1 MKTDPSDTVET
12 TTFRWPPAYGPGS
25 GKAAWKDLA
34 YRFQEANEGLTL
46 VIEEQRETIRD
57 LEAEVRLLRE
67 QIATRKPKG
76 GREGLP
82 QETVNQI
89 ERAIEAGQSTRT
101 IGARFRVSPM
111 TVSRVRKRML
121 ARQASSA

>member
-1 MKTDPSDTVET
+1 MKTDPSDIVT
-12 TTFRWPPAYGPGS
+12 TTTIHWPSYSLGS
-25 GKAAWKDLA
+25 GTAAWREFADRIMTTNRNLWS
-34 YRFQEANEGLTL
+34 
-46 VIEEQRETIRD
+46 VIEGQRETIRD

-89 ERAIEAGQSTRT
+89 EQAIEAGQSTRA

>member
-1 MKTDPSDTVET
+1 MKTDPLDACEIIVIRS
-12 TTFRWPPAYGPGS
+12 PPAHGPGS
-25 GKAAWKDLA
+25 GKTAWKELAQKLMTDNKDLWS
-34 YRFQEANEGLTL
+34 
-46 VIEEQRETIRD
+46 VIKGQHETIRD

-89 ERAIEAGQSTRT
+89 EQAIEAGQSTRT

>member
-12 TTFRWPPAYGPGS
+12 TTIHLPPAHGPRS
-25 GKAAWKDLA
+25 GKAAWMALA
-34 YRFQEANEGLTL
+34 HRLLEANESLSV
-46 VIEEQRETIRD
+46 VIAGQRETIRD

-76 GREGLP
+76 GREGVP

-89 ERAIEAGQSTRT
+89 ERAIEAGQSTRA
-101 IGARFRVSPM
+101 IGA
-111 TVSRVRKRML
+111 
-121 ARQASSA
+121 Q